1 MSGPF
6 SLNGGPRPESRD
18 VSASLSGLSWG
29 CSKGDDS
36 RQVLSSRHLL
46 LACASRWRLVTSTR
60 KVEKQDQGPGFSTL
74 WSAPQHGGQRL
85 AFGAQC
91 PWSVPGLAEE
101 QKRELFPK
109 VPFSLVPSP
118 VVVPAISSP
127 RTDSILENIVSPG
140 TGFVFAAGDS
150 VPSLLREPRAPG
162 GPGWRVRAG
171 SPGPCDRLSLPCR
184 SPSRSMGHA
193 GGLPPCVTCPPL
205 SSKERSFST
214 SSVMMMKLVLT
225 EWHLWIFN
233 SNSQ

>member
-1 MSGPF
+1 MHPCLAFHGGAARGTILGRF
-6 SLNGGPRPESRD
+6 SAVGTCSWRVRLGRDWSPVPGRWKSRTRAR
-18 VSASLSGLSWG
+18 VSAPPG
-29 CSKGDDS
+29 
-36 RQVLSSRHLL
+36 VLLNMVVSV
-46 LACASRWRLVTSTR
+46 W
-60 KVEKQDQGPGFSTL
+60 P
-74 WSAPQHGGQRL
+74 
-85 AFGAQC
+85 FGAQC

-109 VPFSLVPSP
+109 VPFSLVLSP
-118 VVVPAISSP
+118 VVVLAISSP

-140 TGFVFAAGDS
+140 TGFVFSAGDS

-162 GPGWRVRAG
+162 GPGWWVRAG
-171 SPGPCDRLSLPCR
+171 GPGPCDRLLLPCR